1 MAELITE
8 QKENLNK
15 YARDLE
21 EAYVTTIKALAA
33 AIDARDPYTHGHSTR
48 VARLSLKLG
57 KAIGLSKDEL
67 EDLEIACLLHDVGK
81 LKTPDFILQKKEQLD
96 SEEYKEMMRH
106 TEDGAEILSKANS
119 LKKYIPSVRYHQEW
133 YNSNGYPDG
142 LKGEQ
147 IPLVAS
153 IISIADAF
161 DLMISTRPYRKALS
175 EEEVLAEMAHLSG
188 KQFNPRLVEIFI
200 QVMHEQKQTAWRY
213 ETK

>member
-21 EAYVTTIKALAA
+21 EAYVTTIKVLAA

-57 KAIGLSKDEL
+57 KAIGLSKDKL

-81 LKTPDFILQKKEQLD
+81 LKAPDFILQKKEQLD

-153 IISIADAF
+153 IISIAGAF

-175 EEEVLAEMAHLSG
+175 EEEVLAEMAHFSE